1 MYYFVGSW
9 FLTTMFII
17 YIFNNT
23 VLQHLVQGIFAFHSW
38 WVWSYI
44 AIVPVYGLMA
54 DAWYKIVTLIGKEH
68 RGWHITSW
76 MIFSCFFNGIG
87 ACYFALA
94 TLANLSAMINL
105 ILQYVIVIFGV
116 CGFILMRLA
125 YFLNQNQATNQT
137 PAESPIQT
145 E

>member
-1 MYYFVGSW
+1 MRMIYSRDLFIHNKEVNIETQQLEKIFSDPRKREYFMYYFVGSW

-68 RGWHITSW
+68 RGWHIT
-76 MIFSCFFNGIG
+76 FLDDFFVL
-87 ACYFALA
+87 F
-94 TLANLSAMINL
+94 
-105 ILQYVIVIFGV
+105 
-116 CGFILMRLA
+116 
-125 YFLNQNQATNQT
+125 
-137 PAESPIQT
+137 
-145 E
+145 